1 LGVARRDATL
11 SGVEPDCT
19 GAPTRVVVGYE
30 PGIPPIEVGN
40 GTRVV
45 RVLERAFPKP
55 CYELVANSYQREDI
69 GPSVVKGQVDVG
81 VVGIAAAESYAE
93 QGVSS
98 LRAQETEGVDTL
110 LLHPATYS
118 VVATKPL
125 TPSLGQHSSSP
136 WLIVPAGAALGV
148 LALLICLFLLNFRLP
163 RLDHYFERATTRVDP
178 MLTGFRRTLE
188 WVYGSTSGRVFAL
201 VWAGLG
207 AMIALQGLSTRA
219 LTDATEPDTAEYHRG
234 AELAAYP
241 GRDVYEFRNQR
252 WKKCP
257 RPFQCLRNY
266 EAGKNQALAGDRD
279 VLCHYA
285 HETHAAE
292 LDFRSDV
299 GIPMVYALL
308 LPSQTGEAAEAATR
322 PKQRLFAALRDE
334 AYAGSPWRACEGA
347 LAAVD
352 MSLSGARAP
361 QTAAPM
367 P

>member
-1 LGVARRDATL
+1 
-11 SGVEPDCT
+11 
-19 GAPTRVVVGYE
+19 VGYE
-30 PGIPPIEVGN
+30 AGIPPIEAGN

-55 CYELVANSYQREDI
+55 CYELIAHSYQREDI
-69 GPSVVKGQVDVG
+69 GPSVVKGALDVG
-81 VVGIAAAESYAE
+81 VVGIASAESYAK
-93 QGVSS
+93 QSVSS

-125 TPSLGQHSSSP
+125 TPTLGAQSSSP
-136 WLIVPAGAALGV
+136 WLLVPSGAVAGMLT
-148 LALLICLFLLNFRLP
+148 LLICVFLLNFRLP

-178 MLTGFRRTLE
+178 LLTGFRRTLE

-207 AMIALQGLSTRA
+207 AAVALQELSTRT
-219 LTDATEPDTAEYHRG
+219 LMDESEPDTNEYHRG

-241 GRDVYEFRNQR
+241 GRDVYEFRNER

-266 EAGKNQALAGDRD
+266 DDNKNQALAGDRD

-285 HETHAAE
+285 HETHATE
-292 LDFRSDV
+292 LDFRPDV

-308 LPSQTGEAAEAATR
+308 LPSQKSDAGEGAPSA
-322 PKQRLFAALRDE
+322 KQRLFAALRE
-334 AYAGSPWRACEGA
+334 ETYSGSPWRACEGA
-347 LAAVD
+347 LAAIED
-352 MSLSGARAP
+352 AR
-361 QTAAPM
+361 
-367 P
+367 

>member
-1 LGVARRDATL
+1 M
-11 SGVEPDCT
+11 EPDCS

-30 PGIPPIEVGN
+30 PGIPPIEAGN
-40 GTRVV
+40 GTRVA
-45 RVLERAFPKP
+45 RVLERAFPNP
-55 CYELVANSYQREDI
+55 CYELVAHGYQREDI
-69 GPSVVKGQVDVG
+69 GPSIVKGLVDVG
-81 VVGIAAAESYAE
+81 VVGIAAAETYAE

-125 TPSLGQHSSSP
+125 TPTLGPQSSSP
-136 WLIVPAGAALGV
+136 WLIVPAGAAVGV
-148 LALLICLFLLNFRLP
+148 LALVVCVFMLNFRLP
-163 RLDHYFERATTRVDP
+163 RLDHYFERATTRLDP
-178 MLTGFRRTLE
+178 LLTGFRRTLE
-188 WVYGSTSGRVFAL
+188 WVYGATSGRVFAL

-207 AMIALQGLSTRA
+207 ALIALQELSIRT
-219 LTDATEPDTAEYHRG
+219 LTDESEPDSAEYRRG

-266 EAGKNQALAGDRD
+266 DAGKNQALAGDRD

-292 LDFRSDV
+292 LDFRPDV

-308 LPSQTGEAAEAATR
+308 LPSRKGDAEDGAAS

-334 AYAGSPWRACEGA
+334 SYAGNPWRACEGA

-352 MSLSGARAP
+352 APFSSGARAP
-361 QTAAPM
+361 QPGAPLQ
-367 P
+367 

>member
-1 LGVARRDATL
+1 MD
-11 SGVEPDCT
+11 PDCT
-19 GAPTRVVVGYE
+19 QAPTRVVVGYE
-30 PGIPPIEVGN
+30 PGIPPVEVGN

-55 CYELVANSYQREDI
+55 CYELVAKSYQREDI
-69 GPSVVKGQVDVG
+69 GPSVVKGRLDVG

-98 LRAQETEGVDTL
+98 LRARETEGVDTL

-125 TPSLGQHSSSP
+125 APSLGAHSSSP
-136 WLIVPAGAALGV
+136 WLLVPAGAGAGV
-148 LALLICLFLLNFRLP
+148 LVLLICVFLLNFRLP
-163 RLDHYFERATTRVDP
+163 RLDRYFERATTRVDP
-178 MLTGFRRTLE
+178 LLTGFRRTLE
-188 WVYGSTSGRVFAL
+188 WIYGSTSGRVFAL

-207 AMIALQGLSTRA
+207 ATIAVQELSTRA
-219 LTDATEPDTAEYHRG
+219 LTDDAAPDSAEYHRG

-266 EAGKNQALAGDRD
+266 DAGKNQALAGDRD

-292 LDFRSDV
+292 LDFRPDV

-308 LPSQTGEAAEAATR
+308 LPSEKGGAAEAA
-322 PKQRLFAALRDE
+322 PSAKQRLFAALRE
-334 AYAGSPWRACEGA
+334 ETYGGTPWRACAGA
-347 LAAVD
+347 LAVAGD
-352 MSLSGARAP
+352 GS
-361 QTAAPM
+361 
-367 P
+367 

>member
-1 LGVARRDATL
+1 M
-11 SGVEPDCT
+11 EPDCA

-45 RVLERAFPKP
+45 RVLERAFPRP
-55 CYELVANSYQREDI
+55 CYEIVANSYQREDV

-81 VVGIAAAESYAE
+81 VVGIAAAESYAD

-98 LRAQETEGVDTL
+98 LLARETEGVDTL

-125 TPSLGQHSSSP
+125 SPSLGQQSSSP
-136 WLIVPAGAALGV
+136 WLILPAGAAVGV
-148 LALLICLFLLNFRLP
+148 LALLICVFLLNFRLP
-163 RLDHYFERATTRVDP
+163 RPDRYFERATTRVDP
-178 MLTGFRRTLE
+178 RLTGFRRTLE
-188 WVYGSTSGRVFAL
+188 WVYGSTGGRVFAL
-201 VWAGLG
+201 LWAGLG
-207 AMIALQGLSTRA
+207 AMIALQQLSTRT
-219 LTDATEPDTAEYHRG
+219 LTDQTEPEPAEYQRG

-266 EAGKNQALAGDRD
+266 DAGKNQALAGDRD

-308 LPSQTGEAAEAATR
+308 LPSQKGGAAEGAAR
-322 PKQRLFAALRDE
+322 ANQRLFAALRDE
-334 AYAGSPWRACEGA
+334 TYTGSPWRACEGA
-347 LAAVD
+347 LAAIDGVN
-352 MSLSGARAP
+352 
-361 QTAAPM
+361 
-367 P
+367 